1 MVIRNVVPPELTDN
15 AAHDIAKFVGAD
27 LADRTTWY
35 GGVPQLDGVV
45 PMHHAQS
52 QWDIRQCPSL
62 HEVFSEF
69 FGTPQLMLDINRC
82 IFRPPAHPRFPAISH
97 GSFHWDT
104 DPRAPGQDSLQAVV
118 LLTGVGRD
126 GGGFQCL
133 PEIYRNLNAWL
144 DRYARRRD
152 FDFFNPGLNHWRPT
166 QIEGQAGDVILWSTK
181 LPHGSASNF
190 SNRPRIAMF
199 VTMQPNDDP
208 QHRDRMKTWWLTKR
222 APDHWRG
229 MPGQLDPEP
238 GEPAALSELGLK
250 LIGALPW

>member
-1 MVIRNVVPPELTDN
+1 M
-15 AAHDIAKFVGAD
+15 
-27 LADRTTWY
+27 
-35 GGVPQLDGVV
+35 
-45 PMHHAQS
+45 
-52 QWDIRQCPSL
+52 PS
-62 HEVFSEF
+62 
-69 FGTPQLMLDINRC
+69 
-82 IFRPPAHPRFPAISH
+82 
-97 GSFHWDT
+97 
-104 DPRAPGQDSLQAVV
+104 
-118 LLTGVGRD
+118 
-126 GGGFQCL
+126 
-133 PEIYRNLNAWL
+133 EIYQNLSAWL